1 MISSLCNRSVND
13 ARVAIYALDAF
24 DFASSHLIRP
34 EDVSM
39 LCNNTMKISY
49 ELNPPK
55 IVTGERFDL
64 MQLNGNIQAMV
75 DRASRLCGLI
85 SGIHL
90 TDSVLGIPRVSS
102 VTAARYIKEHMDAAA
117 ARLSCSIRVRD
128 RNFTS
133 LCQAVSD
140 AILVGA
146 ESVLIL
152 MGDEPADRLG
162 DSGLRPS
169 TAVRMLKKEGYE
181 LNIKLDLSFP
191 AKVKDKSAQS
201 ISNKLEVM
209 PHSLVTQS
217 ISSLSDLGEIIDLAK
232 PYGIKVTA
240 VVMVP
245 AEKNLQSASLIGL
258 DWSEYESNPVD
269 FVRQAAK
276 MADKVLLTSPN
287 SFGSG
292 LELLRQIK

>member
-1 MISSLCNRSVND
+1 MK
-13 ARVAIYALDAF
+13 VA
-24 DFASSHLIRP
+24 
-34 EDVSM
+34 
-39 LCNNTMKISY
+39 Y

-55 IVTGERFDL
+55 IATGERFDL
-64 MQLNGNIQAMV
+64 MQLNGNIHAMV
-75 DRASRLCGLI
+75 DRASQLSGLI

-90 TDSVLGIPRVSS
+90 TDSVLGITRMSS
-102 VTAARYIKEHMDAAA
+102 ITAARYIKVHMDTE

-169 TAVRMLKKEGYE
+169 TAVRMLKKEGYG

-201 ISNKLEVM
+201 IRNKLEVR
-209 PHSLVTQS
+209 PHSFVTQS
-217 ISSLSDLGEIIDLAK
+217 ISSLSDLGEVIDIAK
-232 PYGIKVTA
+232 PYGIKITA

-245 AEKNLQSASLIGL
+245 SEKNRQSASLIGL
-258 DWSEYESNPVD
+258 DWSEYHSNPVD

-276 MADKVLLTSPN
+276 MADRVLLTSPN

-292 LELLRQIK
+292 LEILQQLK

>member
-1 MISSLCNRSVND
+1 MLWM
-13 ARVAIYALDAF
+13 LLF
-24 DFASSHLIRP
+24 TTSHLIRS

-39 LCNNTMKISY
+39 LCNDTMKIAY

-75 DRASRLCGLI
+75 DRASQLCGLI

-102 VTAARYIKEHMDAAA
+102 VTAARYIKGHMDTPAK
-117 ARLSCSIRVRD
+117 LSCSIRVRD

-162 DSGLRPS
+162 GSGMRPS
-169 TAVRMLKKEGYE
+169 TAVRMLKKEGYG

-191 AKVKDKSAQS
+191 AKVKGKSAQS

-232 PYGIKVTA
+232 PYGINVTA

-245 AEKNLQSASLIGL
+245 SEKNRQSASLIGL

-269 FVRQAAK
+269 FVRHAAK
-276 MADKVLLTSPN
+276 MADRVLLTSPN

>member
-1 MISSLCNRSVND
+1 MFFRIVLCSD
-13 ARVAIYALDAF
+13 TI
-24 DFASSHLIRP
+24 
-34 EDVSM
+34 
-39 LCNNTMKISY
+39 KIAY

-55 IVTGERFDL
+55 IVKGERFDL
-64 MQLNGNIQAMV
+64 VQLKDNIQEMT
-75 DRASRLCGLI
+75 DRASRLRGLVG
-85 SGIHL
+85 GIHL

-102 VTAARYIKEHMDAAA
+102 VTAARYIKGYIDAEAT
-117 ARLSCSIRVRD
+117 RLSCSIRVRD
-128 RNFTS
+128 RNFPS
-133 LCQAVSD
+133 LCQTVSD
-140 AILVGA
+140 AILTGA

-169 TAVRMLKKEGYE
+169 TAVRMLKKEGYAS
-181 LNIKLDLSFP
+181 NIKLNLSFP

-201 ISNKLEVM
+201 IRNKLDIA

-217 ISSLSDLGEIIDLAK
+217 ISSLSDLGEIADLAK

-245 AEKNLQSASLIGL
+245 SEKNRQSASLIGL

-269 FVRQAAK
+269 FIRQAAK
-276 MADKVLLTSPN
+276 MAEGVLLTSPN
-287 SFGSG
+287 SFASG
-292 LELLRQIK
+292 LQLLQQLKQ

>member
-1 MISSLCNRSVND
+1 MFFNIILCSYTRK
-13 ARVAIYALDAF
+13 VA
-24 DFASSHLIRP
+24 
-34 EDVSM
+34 
-39 LCNNTMKISY
+39 Y

-55 IVTGERFDL
+55 IVKGEKFDL
-64 MQLNGNIQAMV
+64 AQLKGNIQEMT
-75 DRASRLCGLI
+75 DRASQLCGLV

-102 VTAARYIKEHMDAAA
+102 VTAARYIKGRIDAETS
-117 ARLSCSIRVRD
+117 LSCSIRVRD
-128 RNFTS
+128 RNFPS
-133 LCQAVSD
+133 LCQTVSD
-140 AILVGA
+140 AILTGA

-169 TAVRMLKKEGYE
+169 TAVRMLKKEGYD

-191 AKVKDKSAQS
+191 AKVKDKSAPS
-201 ISNKLEVM
+201 IRNKLDVV

-217 ISSLSDLGEIIDLAK
+217 ISSLSDLGEITDLAK
-232 PYGIKVTA
+232 PYGINVIA

-245 AEKNLQSASLIGL
+245 SEKNRQSASLIGL

-269 FVRQAAK
+269 FIRQAAK
-276 MADKVLLTSPN
+276 LADIVLLTSPN
-287 SFGSG
+287 SFASG
-292 LELLRQIK
+292 LQILRQLK

>member
-1 MISSLCNRSVND
+1 MN
-13 ARVAIYALDAF
+13 VA
-24 DFASSHLIRP
+24 
-34 EDVSM
+34 
-39 LCNNTMKISY
+39 Y

-64 MQLNGNIQAMV
+64 MQLNSNIHAMV
-75 DRASRLCGLI
+75 ERASQLCGLI
-85 SGIHL
+85 GGIHL
-90 TDSVLGIPRVSS
+90 TDSVLGIPRMSS
-102 VTAARYIKEHMDAAA
+102 VSAARYIKGHIDAA

-133 LCQAVSD
+133 LCQTVSD
-140 AILVGA
+140 AVLVGA

-169 TAVRMLKKEGYE
+169 TAVRMLKKEGYS

-191 AKVKDKSAQS
+191 AKIKDKSAQS
-201 ISNKLEVM
+201 IKNKLEVT

-217 ISSLSDLGEIIDLAK
+217 ISSLSDLGEIVDLAK
-232 PYGIKVTA
+232 PHGIKITA

-245 AEKNLQSASLIGL
+245 SEKNRQSASLIGL

-276 MADKVLLTSPN
+276 IADRVLLTSPN

-292 LELLRQIK
+292 LELLRQLKR

>member
-1 MISSLCNRSVND
+1 MFFRIVLCSD
-13 ARVAIYALDAF
+13 TI
-24 DFASSHLIRP
+24 
-34 EDVSM
+34 
-39 LCNNTMKISY
+39 KIAY

-55 IVTGERFDL
+55 IVKGERFDL
-64 MQLNGNIQAMV
+64 MQLKDNIQEMT
-75 DRASRLCGLI
+75 DRASRLRGLVG
-85 SGIHL
+85 GIHL

-102 VTAARYIKEHMDAAA
+102 VTAARYIKGYIDAE

-128 RNFTS
+128 RNFPS
-133 LCQAVSD
+133 LCQTVSD
-140 AILVGA
+140 AILTEA

-169 TAVRMLKKEGYE
+169 TAVRMLKKEGYAS
-181 LNIKLDLSFP
+181 NIKLNLSFP

-201 ISNKLEVM
+201 IRNKLDIA

-217 ISSLSDLGEIIDLAK
+217 ISSLSDLGEIADLAK

-245 AEKNLQSASLIGL
+245 SEKNRQSASLIGL

-269 FVRQAAK
+269 FIRQAAK
-276 MADKVLLTSPN
+276 MAEGVLLTSPN
-287 SFGSG
+287 SFASG
-292 LELLRQIK
+292 LQLLQQLKQ